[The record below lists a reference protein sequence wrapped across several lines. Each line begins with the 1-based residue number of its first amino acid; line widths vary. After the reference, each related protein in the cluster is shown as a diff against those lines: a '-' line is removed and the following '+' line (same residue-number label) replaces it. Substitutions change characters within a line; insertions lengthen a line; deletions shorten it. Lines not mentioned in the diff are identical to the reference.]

1 MCLACEQQDA
11 EMLWDLVET
20 ISRGEMPAGHT
31 AADLRKL
38 GLPQPGELVREMQ
51 SDGTVIIRQIAPSQL
66 KAAKAFVCDTPQEN
80 QHE

>member
-31 AADLRKL
+31 ADDLRKL
-38 GLPQPGELVREMQ
+38 GLPQPGELIRDMQ
-51 SDGTVIIRQIAPSQL
+51 ADGTVIIRQLAPKKPVL
-66 KAAKAFVCDTPQEN
+66 ACDAPNE
-80 QHE
+80 